1 MAIETTYFT
10 GTTAEANYAEV
21 SAWLTVNAA
30 EYFDEITGTE
40 NVITCKIGGVNALTL
55 NFTGDQGQIVLS

>member
-21 SAWLTVNAA
+21 SAWLTANAA
-30 EYFDEITGTE
+30 EYFDTIDVPSGAQEIS
-40 NVITCKIGGVNALTL
+40 CKVGDVTALKLDWGIDYDT
-55 NFTGDQGQIVLS
+55 